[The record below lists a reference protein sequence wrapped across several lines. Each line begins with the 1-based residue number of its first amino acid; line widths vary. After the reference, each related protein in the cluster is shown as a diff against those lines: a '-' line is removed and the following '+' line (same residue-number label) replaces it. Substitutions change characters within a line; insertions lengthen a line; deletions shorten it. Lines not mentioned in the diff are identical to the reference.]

1 MSKVKTRSKL
11 MSLSA
16 LLMFLFTV
24 GCTPHTTG
32 ATEVGVRTNSI
43 GIGGGRGVSD
53 TIYPPGS
60 TTFFPPIVTHWHL
73 FDTALQNLAM
83 TRELSG
89 DRAGDDSLQ
98 FKTIDGNDISVNVTV
113 SWRIDPQLAPYL
125 LRFVGDSTR
134 EVGDRLVRPVS
145 RTMLRDVLNELS
157 SEEYYNSELRFE
169 KAEEGRSL
177 LNHYLSGEGV
187 VIEQV
192 LLGEHRF
199 NDRYETVI
207 RDKKLA
213 EQNAARYRSETEAVE
228 QQMSRQLETARGDVQ
243 EAIEEARGTAERRVL
258 ESDAIYFERERQAQA
273 LLTERSAMAEGL
285 RERARA
291 LAGPGGQNMVKLEI
305 ARALLGRPLVFMP
318 GGSGMDL
325 RNTNV
330 NELLDRYGAERAQ
343 QGSR

>member
-1 MSKVKTRSKL
+1 MGSNTMRTFTKFT
-11 MSLSA
+11 A
-16 LLMFLFTV
+16 LLAILFTV

-43 GIGGGRGVSD
+43 GLGDGRGVSD
-53 TIYPPGS
+53 TIYAPGS
-60 TTFFPPIVTHWHL
+60 TSFFPPLVTHWHL

-83 TRELSG
+83 TREHSSG

-113 SWRIDPQLAPYL
+113 SWRIDAQMAPYL
-125 LRFVGDSTR
+125 LRFVGDSTQ

-169 KAEEGRSL
+169 KAEEGRAL

-243 EAIEEARGTAERRVL
+243 EAIEEARGAAERRVL

-305 ARALLGRPLVFMP
+305 ARALLGRPIIFMP
-318 GGSGMDL
+318 GGGGMDL

-330 NELLDRYGAERAQ
+330 NDLLDRYGTDRAQ
-343 QGSR
+343 QATR

>member
-1 MSKVKTRSKL
+1 MGLKTTH
-11 MSLSA
+11 SLVSFAA
-16 LLMFLFTV
+16 LLGMLFTT

-53 TIYPPGS
+53 TIYAPGS
-60 TTFFPPIVTHWHL
+60 TSFFPPLVTHWHL
-73 FDTALQNLAM
+73 FDTVLQNLAM
-83 TRELSG
+83 TREHSSG

-113 SWRIDPQLAPYL
+113 SWRIDAQLAPYL
-125 LRFVGDSTR
+125 LRFVGESTQ

-177 LNHYLSGEGV
+177 LNHYLMGEGV

-213 EQNAARYRSETEAVE
+213 EQNAARYRSEAEAVE

-243 EAIEEARGTAERRVL
+243 EALEEARGIAERRVL

-291 LAGPGGQNMVKLEI
+291 LAGPGGRNMVKLEI
-305 ARALLGRPLVFMP
+305 ARALLGRPIVFMP
-318 GGSGMDL
+318 GGGGMDL
-325 RNTNV
+325 RNTDV
-330 NELLDRYGAERAQ
+330 NDLLDRYGTDRAQ
-343 QGSR
+343 QSTR